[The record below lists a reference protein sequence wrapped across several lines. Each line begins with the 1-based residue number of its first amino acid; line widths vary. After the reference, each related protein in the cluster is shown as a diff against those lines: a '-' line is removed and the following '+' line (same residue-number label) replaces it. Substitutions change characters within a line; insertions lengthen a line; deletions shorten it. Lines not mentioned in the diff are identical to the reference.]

1 METYPKPSKL
11 ECEDNYSSSEIES
24 KIEFDNLLLT
34 CAEDLEDEFEG
45 SEDLESDYS
54 ISIDNN
60 FEELFHYYYN
70 SFGEIV
76 IIYKKDKEVHK
87 VLKISEE
94 PFSIRPS
101 IFVYTDKFKQLMGFD
116 TECKPRIVGKN
127 QYDTVT
133 EICYEVNEDGQFII
147 HTNNVSGLVERIE
160 YEGVNNCHDVNY
172 IEDY

>member
-1 METYPKPSKL
+1 MADSES
-11 ECEDNYSSSEIES
+11 EDSSS
-24 KIEFDNLLLT
+24 
-34 CAEDLEDEFEG
+34 
-45 SEDLESDYS
+45 
-54 ISIDNN
+54 IDIN

-94 PFSIRPS
+94 SFSIRPNF
-101 IFVYTDKFKQLMGFD
+101 FVYTDKFKQLMGFD
-116 TECKPRIVGKN
+116 TDCNPRLVGKN

-133 EICYEVNEDGQFII
+133 EICYEVNEDGQFVI
-147 HTNNVSGLVERIE
+147 HISNVSGLVERIE